1 MRIEEVVE
9 CEGAMIAQM
18 QIDAAVVQAQ
28 LQECKLCK
36 ITIEVGWS

>member
-1 MRIEEVVE
+1 
-9 CEGAMIAQM
+9 MIARG

-36 ITIEVGWS
+36 ITIELSGLRLKEVRGG